1 MRPRFT
7 IAFSG
12 IGFPGVALPLVSL
25 LASFALGC
33 ASGDD
38 DDGATACGGGLL
50 AGDLVLSEVMA
61 NPAGDDDGSEWWIQ
75 VARGD
80 DDINTIVLRLS
91 RFASVFNAVAAL
103 KRWNWSGT
111 SAPRIVR
118 AMSLV

>member
-1 MRPRFT
+1 MGAELIRET
-7 IAFSG
+7 EKSLDSLFSALDGKLADGAPARILG
-12 IGFPGVALPLVSL
+12 IY
-25 LASFALGC
+25 
-33 ASGDD
+33 
-38 DDGATACGGGLL
+38 DDGK
-50 AGDLVLSEVMA
+50 
-61 NPAGDDDGSEWWIQ
+61 EWWIQ

-103 KRWNWSGT
+103 RRWSRSGT